1 MTNSMTNNYK
11 KVINELDKYSN
22 KDKKNSFIKFFKTV
36 KGEYGYGDKFLGITV
51 PNIRKVAKQYIDLDL
66 ENISFL
72 LKNEYHEIKLVSLII
87 LTYKFEKYKKEKNEK
102 ELKNIFNFYLKNTKY
117 INNWDLVDL
126 SCYKIVG
133 RYLLDKDRSI
143 LYKLVNSKNL
153 WERRI
158 SIVSTMMFIRNFEYK
173 DTIKLCNILI
183 NDKQELIHKASGWML
198 REVGKKDKK
207 VLINFLNRNYKKMPR
222 IMLRY
227 SIERLS
233 DKEKAFYM
241 SK

>member
-1 MTNSMTNNYK
+1 MLSYK
-11 KVINELDKYSN
+11 NTILDLEKM
-22 KDKKNSFIKFFKTV
+22 KNPEKIKIFKRFFKTG
-36 KGEYGYGDKFLGITV
+36 KGEYGEGDEFLGISV
-51 PNIRKVAKQYIDLDL
+51 PQMQIISKKYIDLDL
-66 ENISFL
+66 KNIKKL
-72 LKNEYHEIKLVSLII
+72 LESKYHEVRTAALTI
-87 LTYKFEKYKKEKNEK
+87 LTYKFENYKKEKNIN
-102 ELKNIFNFYLKNTKY
+102 ELKNIFDFYLQNTKY

-133 RYLLDKDRSI
+133 DYLLDKDRSI
-143 LYKLVNSKNL
+143 LHELSKSKNL

-158 SIVSTMMFIRNFEYK
+158 SVVSTFAFIKNHEYK
-173 DTIKLCNILI
+173 DTIKICEQLL
-183 NDKQELIHKASGWML
+183 NDKEELIHKATGWML
-198 REVGKKDKK
+198 REVGKKTDKK
-207 VLINFLNRNYKKMPR
+207 ILLAFLNKNYKKMPR